1 MDPIVSFVM
10 DIIACA
16 AGVLIAVWI
25 FDEYQKFKRWR
36 RK

>member
-1 MDPIVSFVM
+1 MNPVVSFVIDM
-10 DIIACA
+10 LACTS
-16 AGVLIAVWI
+16 GVLIAVWI

>member
-1 MDPIVSFVM
+1 MDPIVRFIT

-16 AGVLIAVWI
+16 AGVLLAVWLY
-25 FDEYQKFKRWR
+25 DGYDKFKRWR